1 MVEVHAVERVPL
13 VVGLFVERDSP
24 PPEVPHVVH
33 EHVDAT
39 EVVMRRGDQR
49 VSRSGFPHVADDA
62 RDALADRGLRLS
74 GALGVDFGQDHGGA
88 LVDETLDDPA
98 ADPATSA
105 RDDCDLA
112 LEHGA
117 AA

>member
-13 VVGLFVERDSP
+13 VVGLFVKRDSP
-24 PPEVPHVVH
+24 PAEVPHIVH
-33 EHVDAT
+33 EHVDAS
-39 EVVMRRGDQR
+39 EVVARRGDQR
-49 VSRSGFPHVADDA
+49 LGRSGLPHVAHDA

-74 GALGVDFGQDHGGA
+74 GALGVDLGQDHRRA
-88 LVDETLDDPA
+88 LVDEALDDPA
-98 ADPATSA
+98 ADAATSA
-105 RDDCDLA
+105 RDDRDLA